1 MSLIESICKNIYP
14 LDTRFMEQAQARQDR
29 LIKPQGS
36 LGKLEEISIQ
46 LAGIYGSKYFDTTKK
61 IVLSFE
67 CDHGVYEEG
76 VAPNNQNITLL
87 QSMNFPK
94 KINGVG
100 TISKFVGSDVQL
112 VDVGINCDEPIEG
125 VIDCKIRK
133 STSNMAKGPAMTR
146 QEAIRAIEIGI
157 EMSEKYIQ
165 EDYKVIG
172 IGEMGIANTT
182 PSAAIISVIAGCDP
196 QEVTG
201 MGAGLKKELLAHKA
215 QVIRTAIEIN
225 QPNPTDGIDILQK
238 VGGFEIG
245 SMAGVI
251 LGCSANRVPVVL
263 DGFISYAAALI
274 AVNINPRCKDYMIA
288 SHYSAEPG
296 AKKALEL
303 LGLDP
308 FLKMDMRLGEG
319 SGAALAFNMI
329 EAANYVYKNM
339 LTFDE
344 VDMGM

>member
-61 IVLSFE
+61 IVLSFA

-182 PSAAIISVIAGCDP
+182 PSAAIISVIAGCYP

-201 MGAGLKKELLAHKA
+201 MGAGLKKELLQHKA

>member
-14 LDTRFMEQAQARQDR
+14 LETRFMEQAQARQDR

-61 IVLSFE
+61 IVLSFA

-112 VDVGINCDEPIEG
+112 IDVGINCDEPIEG

-201 MGAGLKKELLAHKA
+201 MGAGLKKELLQHKA